1 MKVVK
6 YVVLGL
12 VAIAYLMPGIMKLIT
27 PYSEMIAEP
36 AMAWANDFLASQ
48 VKGIGVLEIL
58 GVLGLVLPFLLKRFK
73 MLVPVSALA
82 LSALMIGAIVTHI
95 GRDEP
100 VYLNIAILVLTL
112 LTFWWHKD
120 WLKKQA

>member
-6 YVVLGL
+6 IVVLAL
-12 VAIAYLMPGIMKLIT
+12 VALAYLVPGVMKLMT
-27 PYSEMIAEP
+27 PYAEMIVEP
-36 AMAWANDFLASQ
+36 AMSWANDFSAQQ
-48 VKGIGVLEIL
+48 VKIIGVLEIL
-58 GVLGLVLPFLLKRFK
+58 GVLGLVLPLLLKKFN

-100 VYLNIAILVLTL
+100 IIMNIGILLLTL

-120 WLKKQA
+120 WLKKAG